1 MGNRFQPDR
10 FVQGGLQGQQKLAFH
25 PFGAG
30 NRICLGLHLAYM
42 ELRYGLAE
50 FFHQCPEIEL
60 ASSTT
65 PESMSMV
72 NYFLVTPKSKQ
83 CLVTSRK

>member
-1 MGNRFQPDR
+1 MSNRFLPDR
-10 FVQGGLQGQQKLAFH
+10 FVHGSLQGQQKLAFH

-30 NRICLGLHLAYM
+30 TRICLGLHLAYM

-50 FFHQCPEIEL
+50 FFRQCPEVEL

-65 PESMSMV
+65 PESMKMV
-72 NYFLVTPKSKQ
+72 NYFLVSPKAKQ
-83 CLVTSRK
+83 CMVTGN